1 MSKASIPF
9 LRLQDL
15 ARDYVRAGNAAM
27 AGESHGQ
34 RSDGKRER
42 WLMNDT
48 AAAIV
53 ETMEKGV

>member
-9 LRLQDL
+9 LRLQGL

-34 RSDGKRER
+34 RSDGRRER
-42 WLMNDT
+42 DDT
-48 AAAIV
+48 AATIV